1 MAVWWVFQ
9 NQSYE
14 RSRDGGYIWA
24 PLVDKAGHKKSLDTE
39 DKIDVGQKFEPE
51 HQTQIY
57 QPQINNIIDSGILKS
72 IKTALWAI
80 AIILL
85 GIWWSGKK

>member
-24 PLVDKAGHKKSLDTE
+24 PLVDKAGHKKSHWEVLQQVQARD
-39 DKIDVGQKFEPE
+39 
-51 HQTQIY
+51 
-57 QPQINNIIDSGILKS
+57 
-72 IKTALWAI
+72 
-80 AIILL
+80 
-85 GIWWSGKK
+85 

>member
-24 PLVDKAGHKKSLDTE
+24 PLVDSRGYKKSHWEALQQVQAGDLIFSCNNRSIVATSTA
-39 DKIDVGQKFEPE
+39 KSNAYVSS
-51 HQTQIY
+51 
-57 QPQINNIIDSGILKS
+57 QPHPDRVTRKNYL
-72 IKTALWAI
+72 T
-80 AIILL
+80 
-85 GIWWSGKK
+85 

>member
-24 PLVDKAGHKKSLDTE
+24 PLVDKAGHKKSHWEVLQQVRPETE
-39 DKIDVGQKFEPE
+39 FSHATSAVLLLQVQLKAMRTYRHNLTQTMLKTGQAMA
-51 HQTQIY
+51 
-57 QPQINNIIDSGILKS
+57 G
-72 IKTALWAI
+72 
-80 AIILL
+80 
-85 GIWWSGKK
+85 G

>member
-24 PLVDKAGHKKSLDTE
+24 PLVDKAGHKKSHWEVLQQVQ
-39 DKIDVGQKFEPE
+39 VGDLISF
-51 HQTQIY
+51 
-57 QPQINNIIDSGILKS
+57 
-72 IKTALWAI
+72 KTNLAYAFQQRL
-80 AIILL
+80 
-85 GIWWSGKK
+85 